1 MSWKTPAFRPERQDE
16 ILRQLHAAVCF
27 DTCTHA
33 ISFGKAGIAHT
44 REVES
49 CRYKHLSSLKIYLR
63 THNACTS
70 ANLQYRLV
78 GSRVIS
84 ERGMECSL

>member
-1 MSWKTPAFRPERQDE
+1 MSWKIPAFQPKRQDE
-16 ILRQLHAAVCF
+16 ILRRLHAVVYF

-33 ISFGKAGIAHT
+33 ISFEKAGIAHT
-44 REVES
+44 PEVES
-49 CRYKHLSSLKIYLR
+49 YRCKQLSGIERCSR

-78 GSRVIS
+78 GSRAIG
-84 ERGMECSL
+84 ERSMERSL